1 MPEASVDSLL
11 LEARG
16 LSGDFDL
23 LSQTVAERVGL
34 STTELLAMDL
44 ISRDGAVTAGQLATH
59 LHLTTGA
66 ITGLID
72 RLERAGYAKRRS
84 DKADRRRVLV
94 VSTPRGDRIGALFG
108 PLGAALRQA
117 TRGYSAQELATLTD
131 FVRRLRSAVA
141 MTSEGIREKK
151 DR

>member
-44 ISRDGAVTAGQLATH
+44 ISRGGAVTAGQLATH

-108 PLGAALRQA
+108 PLGGALRQA
-117 TRGYSAQELATLTD
+117 TRGYSAQELATLID
-131 FVRRLRSAVA
+131 FVKRLRSAVA
-141 MTSEGIREKK
+141 MTSEGIRAEK